1 MLEGRSRSLC
11 IKIAKSLILQHD
23 ERVILGIL
31 RKKQEQILCQKT
43 ILGFFVIFVREKS
56 NETSLKIIRFI
67 QKRHLAYLT
76 ECI

>member
-1 MLEGRSRSLC
+1 MTSELFWLSYA
-11 IKIAKSLILQHD
+11 KI
-23 ERVILGIL
+23 
-31 RKKQEQILCQKT
+31 QEQLLCQKT